1 METTPGQNATI
12 AVGGVQGRALRVEVS
27 ERTYAV
33 RRCVRTT
40 LTSPTGAR
48 VWVDPC
54 TGAGVRLTPV
64 LPASGVY
71 LLRVDPVDLETGG
84 ATFTVT
90 PA

>member
-1 METTPGQNATI
+1 MHRGRGQAH
-12 AVGGVQGRALRVEVS
+12 
-27 ERTYAV
+27 
-33 RRCVRTT
+33 
-40 LTSPTGAR
+40 
-48 VWVDPC
+48 
-54 TGAGVRLTPV
+54 PV

>member
-1 METTPGQNATI
+1 M
-12 AVGGVQGRALRVEVS
+12 
-27 ERTYAV
+27 
-33 RRCVRTT
+33 VRTT

-54 TGAGVRLTPV
+54 TGAGVKLTPV
-64 LPASGVY
+64 LPANGVY
-71 LLRVDPVDLETGG
+71 LLRVDPADLETGG

>member
-1 METTPGQNATI
+1 
-12 AVGGVQGRALRVEVS
+12 
-27 ERTYAV
+27 
-33 RRCVRTT
+33 
-40 LTSPTGAR
+40 

-54 TGAGVRLTPV
+54 TGAGVKLTPV
-64 LPASGVY
+64 LPTSGVY